1 MIGVGW
7 RYQQA
12 GDLARAEQTYLQVL
26 GLDTEQPDAWYLLGV
41 VCHVQGR
48 LAEAVS
54 HYERSLALRHDHA
67 DTQNNLGAAYDV
79 LGRTDE
85 AIGCFREA
93 VRLNPDFAD
102 AAYSLGTIYER
113 RGQEEESLRYF
124 KESIPAFE
132 RILERRPDLGEARYK
147 LGSALAR
154 AGRLDEA
161 TESLQHAIGLMPYS
175 AEAHHDLGWIQQTRS
190 KHEEALAYFDKALWL
205 RPEFAT
211 AHSNKGLSLVALKRT
226 AEAIPHY
233 REALRLEPDFAQAHN
248 NLGLALA
255 ELEQLDEA
263 IHHYQEALRLRPNF
277 AEAYCNWGTLL
288 GKELRFE
295 ESGACFQKAL
305 QIKPGLPEA
314 HSALGATLQQQQKL
328 EEALVCYEE
337 ALRLKPDSADT
348 HVKRGMVWL
357 QQGKL
362 DKGWPEY
369 EWRLQVDEIPKRNF
383 TQPLWDGSPLDG
395 RTILLHAEQGLG
407 DTIQFMRYAPLVRER
422 GGRPIIECQKSL
434 VPLLS
439 RCPGIE
445 QVVPLGSALPPFD
458 LQAPLLSLPGIFG
471 TALSTVPAAVPYLFP
486 DPELVVRW
494 REELSKLEGIRVGIA
509 WQGNPKYSHDKRRS
523 IPLKFFGSFSRVAGV
538 QFISLQK
545 GVGTEQL
552 SGLPEGLRV
561 LDLGDRLDEAAG
573 PFMDTAAIMKNL
585 DLVITSDTAIPHLA
599 GALGVP
605 VWLALASVVDWR
617 WLIDREDCPWYP
629 TMRLFRQEEPGKW
642 EHVFE
647 RMASELKER
656 VQSGSDRRS
665 VSHSEKP

>member
-1 MIGVGW
+1 VTPRELIGRGW
-7 RYQQA
+7 SYQQA
-12 GDLARAEQTYLQVL
+12 GDLGQAEQTYLQVL
-26 GLDTEQPDAWYLLGV
+26 QLDTEQPDAWYLLGV

-48 LAEAVS
+48 LAEAVA
-54 HYERSLALRHDHA
+54 HYERSLALRPAHA
-67 DTQNNLGAAYDV
+67 DTQNNLGAAYDS

-85 AIGCFREA
+85 ALGCFRET

-102 AAYSLGTIYER
+102 AFYSLGTIYER
-113 RGQEEESLRYF
+113 KGKEEEALHYF
-124 KESIPAFE
+124 KESIGAFE
-132 RILERRPDLGEARYK
+132 RVLQRRPELGEARYK

-161 TESLQHAIGLMPYS
+161 VESLEHALGLMPYS
-175 AEAHHDLGWIQQTRS
+175 AEANHDLGWIQQTRG

-211 AHSNKGLSLVALKRT
+211 AQNSKGLSLVALKRT
-226 AEAIPHY
+226 TEAIPHY
-233 REALRLEPDFAQAHN
+233 REALRLEPNFAQAHN
-248 NLGLALA
+248 NFGLALA

-263 IHHYQEALRLRPNF
+263 IYHYQEALRLRPNF

-295 ESGACFQKAL
+295 ESGVCFQKAL
-305 QIKPGLPEA
+305 EIKPGLPEA

-362 DKGWPEY
+362 DLGWPEY
-369 EWRLQVDEIPKRNF
+369 EWRLQTDEIPKRGF

-422 GGRPIIECQKSL
+422 GGRLIVECQRLL
-434 VPLLS
+434 VPILS
-439 RCPGIE
+439 RSPGID
-445 QVVPLGSALPPFD
+445 QVVPLGSPLPPFD

-471 TALSTVPAAVPYLFP
+471 TTLSTVPAAVPYIFP
-486 DPELVVRW
+486 DPELVARW
-494 REELSKLEGIRVGIA
+494 REELSRLEGMKVGIA

-523 IPLKFFGSFSRVAGV
+523 IPLRSFEPLARVPGV

-552 SGLPEGLRV
+552 SGLPESFRV
-561 LDLGDRLDEAAG
+561 LNLGDRLDEAAG
-573 PFMDTAAIMKNL
+573 AFMDTAAIMKNL

-617 WLIDREDCPWYP
+617 WLIHRQDCPWYP
-629 TMRLFRQEEPGKW
+629 TMRLFRQQEPGKW

-647 RMASELKER
+647 RMASELIAKR
-656 VQSGSDRRS
+656 GASPSSG
-665 VSHSEKP
+665 